1 MAFAPR
7 FVVSSRI
14 SAFALFVTVPVF
26 SLAFSQAA
34 AAAELAAIQPGAV
47 TSVPEPEGGAG
58 TISGKAGPEA
68 GPAVPEPAPTEPEPP
83 TEPTEPTVAEPG
95 AVPSEPGTEPAAPP
109 SEVTPTPPVAEP
121 KVDPSLL
128 DAPEPEAAA
137 PVATRTARPAGS
149 SPEEQTAAIE
159 DAYAARY
166 RPKDNPIRLNIA
178 GRLMFANISGQDRVN
193 GRMGGASIDVGPSWN
208 RVGISGTFTGWA
220 GRVLLPPATG
230 AELNAMVGG
239 GLTLSLGRLA
249 LLSHGFLDLRL
260 GYDIY
265 YGAVNQRSDAPAIL
279 AAQSADPRVV
289 AQLTQNLVPHGPR
302 ARLDL
307 GLMGSDN
314 RRFFHGF
321 GLSMGY
327 QALLG
332 SFRGDLPMTSML
344 TIGLSYWMG

>member
-7 FVVSSRI
+7 LVVSSRN
-14 SAFALFVTVPVF
+14 SAFALLVTVPVF

-34 AAAELAAIQPGAV
+34 GAAAPAATEPGAV

-68 GPAVPEPAPTEPEPP
+68 GPAVPEPTTEPEGV
-83 TEPTEPTVAEPG
+83 EPTEPGVEPTEPG
-95 AVPSEPGTEPAAPP
+95 AEPTEPGA
-109 SEVTPTPPVAEP
+109 EVTATPPVTEEP

-128 DAPEPEAAA
+128 DAPEPDVPEATA
-137 PVATRTARPAGS
+137 PVATRTATPAGS

-178 GRLMFANISGQDRVN
+178 GRVMFANISGQDRVN
-193 GRMGGASIDVGPSWN
+193 GRMGGASVDVGPSWN

-230 AELNAMVGG
+230 AELNALVGG

-260 GYDIY
+260 GYDVY
-265 YGAVNQRSDAPAIL
+265 YGAVNQRSDAPPIL
-279 AAQSADPRVV
+279 ASQADDPRVL